1 MSEETMPVLLNILV
15 IEDCNA
21 DFLMVERH
29 LKQNGL
35 AARCRR
41 VDSLVA
47 LKEAIDCEGWDLVM
61 SDFNVPQLDFRESL
75 NLLRA
80 ALPDLPVIMVTGTVG
95 EEKAVE
101 LLKLGVCD
109 FVLKENLARLVPAVQ
124 RALEDKLE
132 IEERHRV
139 EEHLRNNEAKT
150 RSILDNIGI
159 GVALISPTMEV
170 LEVNQRIQEW
180 FPSLNPAQHS
190 TCYRVFNDPPRE
202 VVCDYCPT
210 RMTLLDGLVH
220 EATTQTPQKGGTRN
234 YRIVS
239 SPVFNASGEVT
250 AAIEMVEDITE
261 KLSLEAQYRQS
272 QKMEAVGHL
281 AGGVAHDFNN
291 MLGVILGHAELALL
305 HLNPDNPSYQNLQEI
320 RKAGERSA
328 DLTRQLLAF
337 ARKQDSVPVIINLN
351 AVITDQLKM
360 LERLIGEDIRIE
372 LHSLAELWN
381 TRVDPSQIDQ
391 ILVNLAVNARDAVSG
406 VGTVIIET
414 ANITL
419 DGDSVRRYAGVAP
432 GDYVCLAFSDTGVGM
447 SEQMLERI
455 FEPFYTTKEEG
466 KGTGLGLSTVY
477 GIVKQNGGLINVY
490 SEPGM
495 GTTFK
500 IYLPRFAGKVTA
512 PVEMPHAVAMTG
524 TETVL
529 LVEDDEQILDLVQT
543 MLAANGYKVLAV
555 SSPQEACTICGE
567 HQGSIELLITDVIMP
582 LMSGKEL
589 QGMIAGMKPAIRTLF
604 MSGYTAD
611 IIANRGVLD
620 EGVNFLSKPF
630 SIQTLTQKVRQA
642 LDG

>member
-1 MSEETMPVLLNILV
+1 MPELLNILV

-35 AARCRR
+35 AVRCRR
-41 VDSLVA
+41 VDSLRG
-47 LKEAIDCEGWDLVM
+47 LHEAIDCECWDLVM
-61 SDFNVPQLDFRESL
+61 SDFNVPQLNFLESQ

-80 ALPDLPVIMVTGTVG
+80 SLPDLPIIMVTGTVG

-101 LLKLGVCD
+101 LLKLGVRD

-124 RALEDKLE
+124 RALAEKRELKQRLLV
-132 IEERHRV
+132 EER
-139 EEHLRNNEAKT
+139 LRESEAKT

-159 GVALISPTMEV
+159 GVALISPDMEV
-170 LEVNQRIQEW
+170 LELNQRLRDW
-180 FPSLNPAQHS
+180 FPVFDPAQRS
-190 TCYRVFNDPPRE
+190 SFFRAFNEPSCE
-202 VVCDYCPT
+202 AGCDCCPT
-210 RMTLLDGLVH
+210 RKTLQDGLVH
-220 EATTQTPQKGGTRN
+220 EATTQAPQEGGTRN

-239 SPVFNASGEVT
+239 SPVLNASGEVT

-291 MLGVILGHAELALL
+291 MLSVILGHAELALL
-305 HLNPDNPSYQNLQEI
+305 RLSPDNPSYQNLQEI

-381 TRVDPSQIDQ
+381 TRVDPSQVDQ
-391 ILVNLAVNARDAVSG
+391 ILVNLAVNARDAISG
-406 VGTVIIET
+406 VGSVIIET

-419 DGDSVRRYAGVAP
+419 DDDSVRRYAGVAP
-432 GDYVCLAFSDTGVGM
+432 GDYICLAFSDTGAGM

-455 FEPFYTTKEEG
+455 FEPFFTTKEEG
-466 KGTGLGLSTVY
+466 KGSGLGLSTVY

-512 PVEMPHAVAMTG
+512 LVELPQAAAMTG

-529 LVEDDEQILDLVQT
+529 LVEDDEQILDLVRT

-555 SSPQEACTICGE
+555 SSPQEACTVCGE
-567 HQGSIELLITDVIMP
+567 HQGNIELLITDVIMP
-582 LMSGKEL
+582 LMNGKEL

-611 IIANRGVLD
+611 IIAKRGLID